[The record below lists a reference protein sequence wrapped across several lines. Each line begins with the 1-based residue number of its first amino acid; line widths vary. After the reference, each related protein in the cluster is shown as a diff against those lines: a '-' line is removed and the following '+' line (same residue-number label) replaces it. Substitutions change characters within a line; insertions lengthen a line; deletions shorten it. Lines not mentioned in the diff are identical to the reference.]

1 MATTV
6 YMLCALTS
14 AACALL
20 LIREY
25 RRARARL
32 LLWSSLAFVGFTIN
46 NALVFADY
54 VLVPNTD
61 LAAIRAAVALV
72 SVGLLLYS
80 FSWNEA
86 R

>member
-6 YMLCALTS
+6 YLLCALTS

-25 RRARARL
+25 QRARARL
-32 LLWSSLAFVGFTIN
+32 LLWSSLAFVGFALN

-72 SVGLLLYS
+72 SVALLLYS
-80 FSWNEA
+80 FSWNET

>member
-6 YMLCALTS
+6 YVLSALTS

-25 RRARARL
+25 QRSRLRL
-32 LLWSSLAFVGFTIN
+32 LLWSSVAFVGLAAN

-54 VLVPNTD
+54 VLVPDRD
-61 LAAIRAAVALV
+61 LAILRLLVALTSV
-72 SVGLLLYS
+72 SLLLYA
-80 FSWNEA
+80 FVWGEA
-86 R
+86 

>member
-6 YMLCALTS
+6 YVLSAVTS

-25 RRARARL
+25 QRSRLRL
-32 LLWSSLAFVGFTIN
+32 LLWSSVAFVGLAAN

-54 VLVPNTD
+54 VLVPDRD
-61 LAAIRAAVALV
+61 LAILRLLVALTSV
-72 SVGLLLYS
+72 SLLLYA
-80 FSWNEA
+80 FVWGEA
-86 R
+86 